1 MKKLSIVITFLV
13 FLVLLPISAN
23 AGPCERY
30 WDELTNECFVTTIA
44 EIEYTACFS
53 DSVSGPC
60 PGGQI
65 VLSYVDI
72 QVIDGIEYEALIE
85 IDLSYATDYKYVI
98 IGELDFMLINGQL
111 VLLPEDPLVFDL
123 IED

>member
-1 MKKLSIVITFLV
+1 MKKLIAIIMFMAFSM
-13 FLVLLPISAN
+13 LPMSAN

-53 DSVSGPC
+53 DSVFGPC

-72 QVIDGIEYEALIE
+72 QVIDGVEYGALIE
-85 IDLSYATDYKYVI
+85 IDLSYTTDYKYVI